1 MSDRD
6 SFVFYREWYEIV
18 TNCDEQTQLS
28 MYRAI
33 MDYVFLGTIPTDP
46 ALQLVF
52 PLIKLRLDSDCA
64 KWVASKEQRR
74 EAVKRRWEK
83 EKNLRFDTS
92 VYDRMRPDTKVYESI
107 RADTNDTVYVNVYG
121 YKDTNVSMD
130 TNNKDTNVSTSSC
143 DDSVVDFA
151 KMMSYWNEIMAS
163 KSIPQIQKMTDRR
176 KAMVKA
182 RVKEYGKDAIQKV
195 IINAAESLFLNG
207 GGDRGVVFDFDWIF
221 RPNNFPKVLEGYYNI
236 KRMNNGEV
244 KTNNS
249 QEQRLSAVSDR
260 ISQLLAEDGN
270 S

>member
-1 MSDRD
+1 MNERD

-18 TNCDEQTQLS
+18 TNCDERTQLS

-52 PLIKLRLDSDCA
+52 PLIKIRLDSDSA
-64 KWVASKEQRR
+64 KWADVKEKRR
-74 EAVKRRWEK
+74 QAINSRWEK
-83 EKNLRFDTS
+83 HK
-92 VYDRMRPDTKVYESI
+92 SI
-107 RADTNDTVYVNVYG
+107 QMNTNEYKCIQTNTNDTVYVNV
-121 YKDTNVSMD
+121 
-130 TNNKDTNVSTSSC
+130 NKDTKVSMLFNEIIEANASTSSC
-143 DDSVVDFA
+143 DDSVVDFS
-151 KMMSYWNEIMAS
+151 KLMSYWNKIMAD

-176 KAMVKA
+176 KSMVKA

-195 IINAAESLFLNG
+195 ITNAADSLFLNG

-236 KRMNNGEV
+236 KRMNNGAV